1 MGGIKMK
8 SLRAK
13 RVIRFIKIYFIV
25 QAILGNSMILLS
37 AGFSGILRVII
48 SMIPLIAVLTLLD
61 SICSGNK
68 KDVEKLGLIIGFG
81 LIYDIYMI
89 FSRRPDIV
97 VIIILIVLELIYISF
112 LMYLLF
118 SKDMK
123 KLYKY
128 YDKRKSLKWIWNWS
142 GKCIGYEADGYL
154 WDSEGK
160 IIGKFNETEVYS
172 PNGEYIGEVCTNG
185 RIGVSKSKKDRVNE
199 KFELNLTKESIE
211 KVEDISELVLYTN
224 IEDFANT

>member
-1 MGGIKMK
+1 MK

-13 RVIRFIKIYFIV
+13 RVIRFIKMYFIV

-68 KDVEKLGLIIGFG
+68 KDVEKLGLIIGLG
-81 LIYDIYMI
+81 LVYDIYII
-89 FSRRPDIV
+89 FSRRPNIV
-97 VIIILIVLELIYISF
+97 VIIILIVVELIYISF
-112 LMYLLF
+112 LMYLIF

-123 KLYKY
+123 NLYKY

-142 GKCIGYEADGYL
+142 GKCIGYEDDGYL

-172 PNGEYIGEVCTNG
+172 SNGEYIGEICTNG
-185 RIGVSKSKKDRVNE
+185 RIGISKSKKNKAIE
-199 KFELNLTKESIE
+199 SFESNSLREPIE
-211 KVEDISELVLYTN
+211 KLDDISDLVLYTN
-224 IEDFANT
+224 VEDYRYI